1 MISFIGGTG
10 PEGKGLA
17 LRFAIAGERVFI
29 GSRDAERGLAAAT
42 EIQELLPAGLP
53 KDYIRGGANE
63 EAANTG
69 YAQLGDAV
77 FIAVPYAAHKDTLKA
92 LTESLKNKVIVD
104 VVVPLAFEKG
114 RASATIVEAGS
125 AAEEAAQILPNS
137 KIVSAFHNISAADL
151 MVPDRS
157 LDCDVIVCS
166 DDDSAKTRIMGLAEM
181 ILGVRAVNG
190 GGLANSRYVEDLT
203 ALLLNINRTYKAHSS
218 IRITGI

>member
-29 GSRDAERGLAAAT
+29 GSREADRGRAAA
-42 EIQELLPAGLP
+42 EEVQGLLPPGLP
-53 KDYIRGGANE
+53 KDSIRGGTNE
-63 EAANTG
+63 EAAG
-69 YAQLGDAV
+69 LGDAQLGDAV
-77 FIAVPYAAHKDTLKA
+77 FIAVPYAAHRDTLTDLA
-92 LTESLKNKVIVD
+92 SSLRGVTVVD

-114 RASATIVEAGS
+114 TVSATRVEAGS
-125 AAEEAAQILPNS
+125 AAEEAVQLLPDS
-137 KIVSAFHNISAADL
+137 KVVSAFHNISAADL

-166 DDDSAKTRIMGLAEM
+166 DDDSAKTRIMALAQM
-181 ILGVRAVNG
+181 ILGVRAVDG

>member
-29 GSRDAERGLAAAT
+29 GSRDAERGIAAAADV
-42 EIQELLPAGLP
+42 QELLPAGLP
-53 KDYIRGGANE
+53 KDSISGGSNE
-63 EAANTG
+63 EAAALG
-69 YAQLGDAV
+69 VAQLGDAA
-77 FIAVPYAAHKDTLKA
+77 FIVVPYAAHKDTLKA
-92 LTESLKNKVIVD
+92 LAASLKGKIVVD
-104 VVVPLAFEKG
+104 VVVPLAFKKG
-114 RASATIVEAGS
+114 RASTTLVEAGS
-125 AAEEAAQILPNS
+125 AAEEAAQLLPDS
-137 KIVSAFHNISAADL
+137 KVVSAFHNISATDL

-166 DDDSAKTRIMGLAEM
+166 DDDSAKTRIMSLAE
-181 ILGVRAVNG
+181 IVLGVRAVNG